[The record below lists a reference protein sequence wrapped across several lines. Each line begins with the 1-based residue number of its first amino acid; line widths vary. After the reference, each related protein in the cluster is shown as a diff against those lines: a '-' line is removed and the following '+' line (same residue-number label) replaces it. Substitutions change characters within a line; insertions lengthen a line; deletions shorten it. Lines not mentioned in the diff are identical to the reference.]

1 MAGWGSCYKSY
12 TKCYDL
18 MVPCLLFGIIISM
31 PNAPQGASLMSIA
44 MPMIELF
51 ATQGNQV
58 TRKNYIILTAQCNS
72 SFIDIRPEIH

>member
-1 MAGWGSCYKSY
+1 
-12 TKCYDL
+12 
-18 MVPCLLFGIIISM
+18 M
-31 PNAPQGASLMSIA
+31 PNAPQGASVMSIA

-58 TRKNYIILTAQCNS
+58 TRKNYIILIILTAQCNS